1 MQSEVTRAIDAED
14 SLCCTHPYQREL
26 RRLARLV
33 LARPDRRRSQRHAE
47 ERPSWPAI
55 RWSIES
61 PQRHEEECLRDMKKS
76 FSETE
81 RL

>member
-1 MQSEVTRAIDAED
+1 MMPRIVYAARTRISENCVGW
-14 SLCCTHPYQREL
+14 
-26 RRLARLV
+26 LAWCW
-33 LARPDRRRSQRHAE
+33 PDPTDVAVRDE

-76 FSETE
+76 VSETE